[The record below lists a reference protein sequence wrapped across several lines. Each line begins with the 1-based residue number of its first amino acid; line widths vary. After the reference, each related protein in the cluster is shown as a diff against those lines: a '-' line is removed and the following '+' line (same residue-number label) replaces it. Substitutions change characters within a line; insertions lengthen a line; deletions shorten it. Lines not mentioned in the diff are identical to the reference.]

1 MFETRSPW
9 LRRFRIVDRGAR
21 AALGIAAAIAIATL
35 AGALPSRAAI
45 NPKDRRL
52 ADVRTG
58 ITIEAPAGW
67 TLSRHTGYGD
77 TVVLLL
83 HPDGSRISVS
93 AARTTVRDAA
103 ALYEQNRAGL
113 TAQNLLPSAN
123 GPGPRGSLAVDLGAA
138 GRPDKIRQLYFV
150 RDVPGGRQA
159 LVLTLVGRADGFTTR
174 TPALDFVAT
183 RMGWEDPAP
192 TPGSTRTGNG
202 RPSGAGGAAPR

>member
-1 MFETRSPW
+1 
-9 LRRFRIVDRGAR
+9 V
-21 AALGIAAAIAIATL
+21 IAAVTATL
-35 AGALPSRAAI
+35 VGINASRAAI

-52 ADVRTG
+52 SDTRTG

-67 TLSRHTGYGD
+67 TLSQHTGYGD
-77 TVVLLL
+77 TLVLLL

-93 AARTTVRDAA
+93 VARTTVRDAA

-113 TAQNLLPSAN
+113 AAQGLSPTAK
-123 GPGPRGSLAVDLGAA
+123 GPGPRESLAVDLGAS
-138 GRPDKIRQLYFV
+138 GRPDKIRQLYLV

-192 TPGSTRTGNG
+192 VPGSPRLGNG
-202 RPSGAGGAAPR
+202 GSSGAGGAAAR